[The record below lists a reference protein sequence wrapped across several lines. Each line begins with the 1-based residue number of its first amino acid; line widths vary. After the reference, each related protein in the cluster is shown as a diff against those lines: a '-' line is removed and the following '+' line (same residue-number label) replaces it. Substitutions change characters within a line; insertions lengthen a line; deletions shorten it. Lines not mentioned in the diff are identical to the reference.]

1 MPSLGLAFK
10 LFPSVFPSMDIDL
23 RIPELWMIRTWIA
36 SKNVF
41 NDRGWGA
48 GIEGDLE
55 AEDS

>member
-1 MPSLGLAFK
+1 
-10 LFPSVFPSMDIDL
+10 MDIDL
-23 RIPELWMIRTWIA
+23 RIPELWVIRTRIA